1 MSELMVIGCGGT
13 GINIMKDVIDAPGTR
28 ILKEAKY
35 LAFDSSDSNSSDGKF
50 EVLHMNS
57 AKNPGQKAQGSGKDV
72 TLNFENHAPF
82 IAESFKV
89 HKPGKFCIV
98 IMSAAGGTGSGQGF
112 AVLRYLLSRGI
123 PTVGLFVLDHTSLV
137 ERRNSTKIMVSI
149 SNQVQERFLGKV
161 IPHIR
166 IVNDDRTRREINDEA
181 ILNLNYV
188 SLFLTESNE
197 ELDFEDIA
205 NALQYSKVTGLPPA
219 LSEIN
224 FLTDDAVTSYNG
236 KPPVSFCSIF
246 DHRDNARPLF
256 KDSAYRAT
264 GVINPDNNP
273 PNAKTIVMMLDHGEA
288 VEKLEVEMEE
298 LEATQQKAKSSFI
311 KQKDLSSNADESGF
325 DF

>member
-13 GINIMKDVIDAPGTR
+13 GINIMKDMIDAPGTR
-28 ILKEAKY
+28 ILKEAQY

-89 HKPGKFCIV
+89 RKPGKFCIV
-98 IMSAAGGTGSGQGF
+98 IMSVAGGTGSGQGF

-123 PTVGLFVLDHTSLV
+123 PTVGLFVQDHTSLV
-137 ERRNSTKIMVSI
+137 ERRNSTKIMLSI

-161 IPHIR
+161 IPHVR
-166 IVNDDRTRREINDEA
+166 IINDERTRREINDEA
-181 ILNLNYV
+181 VLNLNYL

-197 ELDFEDIA
+197 ELDFEDIS
-205 NALQYSKVTGLPPA
+205 NTLQYSKVTGLPPA

-224 FLTDDAVTSYNG
+224 FLTDKAIDTYTG
-236 KPPVSFCSIF
+236 KPPVSFATLF

-256 KDSAYRAT
+256 KDAAYRAT

-273 PNAKTIVMMLDHGEA
+273 PKADVVVMMLDHGEA
-288 VEKLEVEMEE
+288 VQKLKIELEE
-298 LEATQQKAKSSFI
+298 LDSAQQKAKSTFV
-311 KQKDLSSNADESGF
+311 KQEDLSSNADDSGF

>member
-28 ILKEAKY
+28 VLKEAKY
-35 LAFDSSDSNSSDGKF
+35 LGFDSSASNSSDGKF

-98 IMSAAGGTGSGQGF
+98 IMSVAGGTGSGQGF
-112 AVLRYLLSRGI
+112 AVMRYLLSRNI
-123 PTVGLFVLDHTSLV
+123 PTVGVFVKDNTSLV
-137 ERRNSTKIMVSI
+137 ERRNSAKIMLSI

-161 IPHIR
+161 IPHIS
-166 IVNDDRTRREINDEA
+166 IVNDERTRREINDEA
-181 ILNLNYV
+181 ILNINYA

-205 NALQYSKVTGLPPA
+205 NSLQYAKVTGLPPA

-224 FLTDDAVTSYNG
+224 FLTDDAATSYNG
-236 KPPVSFCSIF
+236 NPPVSFCSIF

-256 KDSAYRAT
+256 KDAAYRAT

-273 PNAKTIVMMLDHGEA
+273 PNANIIVMMLDHGEA
-288 VEKLEVEMEE
+288 VQKLKGELDE
-298 LEATQQKAKSSFI
+298 LESAQQKAKSTFV
-311 KQKDLSSNADESGF
+311 KQEDLSSNASEDGF